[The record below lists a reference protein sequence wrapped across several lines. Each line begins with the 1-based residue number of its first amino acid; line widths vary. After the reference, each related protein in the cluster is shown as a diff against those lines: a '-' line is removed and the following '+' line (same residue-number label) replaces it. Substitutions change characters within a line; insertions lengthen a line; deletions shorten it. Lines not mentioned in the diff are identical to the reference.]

1 MLAKELISDII
12 SPLHT
17 SDPAQKALSWM
28 EIYKV
33 SHLPIVN
40 NKKFLGLISESDIY
54 DLNEPDLPIGAH
66 KLNLFS
72 PFVYEDDHIFTVIA
86 LVSELKLTLIPVL
99 DKEDNYVGAISLQDM
114 VKYFSKLISAENP
127 GAIIILEVSIH
138 DYQLSQIAQ
147 IVESNNAKILAMYLD
162 NKPDSVQMDVIIK
175 VNVTEISAI
184 IRTFER
190 YEYKIKATFSEETEL
205 NELYKNRYELFMR
218 LLNL

>member
-1 MLAKELISDII
+1 MLAKDLISDII

-17 SDPAQKALSWM
+17 SDTAQKALSWM

-40 NKKFLGLISESDIY
+40 DKKFLGLISESDIY
-54 DLNEPDLPIGAH
+54 DLNEPELPLGAH

-72 PFVYEDDHIFTVIA
+72 PFVYEDDHIFTVIS
-86 LVSELKLTLIPVL
+86 LVANLKLTLIPVL
-99 DKEDNYVGAISLQDM
+99 DREDNYVGSISLQDII
-114 VKYFSKLISAENP
+114 KYFSKLISSDNP
-127 GAIIILEVSIH
+127 GAIIVLEVSVH

-147 IVESNNAKILAMYLD
+147 IVESNNAKILTLYID
-162 NKPDSVQMDVIIK
+162 NNPDSSKMNVIIK
-175 VNVTEISAI
+175 VNVTEITSI

-190 YEYKIKATFSEETEL
+190 YDYTIKATFSEETEL

>member
-1 MLAKELISDII
+1 MLAKDLISDVI

-17 SDPAQKALSWM
+17 SDTAQKALSWM

-40 NKKFLGLISESDIY
+40 DKKFLGLISESDIY

-72 PFVYEDDHIFTVIA
+72 PFVYEDDHIFTVIS
-86 LVSELKLTLIPVL
+86 LVADLKLTLIPVL
-99 DKEDNYVGAISLQDM
+99 DREDNYVGSISLQDLI
-114 VKYFSKLISAENP
+114 KSFAKLISSDNP
-127 GAIIILEVSIH
+127 GSIIVLEVNVH

-147 IVESNNAKILAMYLD
+147 IVESNNAKILASYID
-162 NKPDSVQMDVIIK
+162 NNPDSTKMDVIIK
-175 VNVTEISAI
+175 VNVTEISSI

-190 YEYKIKATFSEETEL
+190 YDYTIKSTFSEDTEL
-205 NELYKNRYELFMR
+205 NEIYKNRYELFMR

>member
-17 SDPAQKALSWM
+17 SDTAQKALSWM

-40 NKKFLGLISESDIY
+40 DKRFLGLISESDIY
-54 DLNEPDLPIGAH
+54 DLNEPDMPIGAH

-72 PFVYEDDHIFTVIA
+72 PFVYEDDHIFTVIT

-99 DKEDNYVGAISLQDM
+99 DRDENYIGSISLQDL

-127 GAIIILEVSIH
+127 GAIIVLEVSIH

>member
-1 MLAKELISDII
+1 MLARELVSDII

-17 SDPAQKALSWM
+17 SDTAQKALSWM

-40 NKKFLGLISESDIY
+40 EKKFLGLISESDIY

-72 PFVYEDDHIFTVIA
+72 PFVYEDDHIFTVIT

-99 DKEDNYVGAISLQDM
+99 DRDDNYIGAISLQDL

-127 GAIIILEVSIH
+127 GAIIILEISVH

-147 IVESNNAKILAMYLD
+147 IVESNNAKILAMYID
-162 NKPDSVQMDVIIK
+162 NKPDSVQMDVVIK
-175 VNVTEISAI
+175 VNITEISAI

-190 YEYKIKATFSEETEL
+190 YDYKIKATFSENTEL
-205 NELYKNRYELFMR
+205 NELYKNRYELFMK

>member
-1 MLAKELISDII
+1 MLAKKLISDII

-17 SDPAQKALSWM
+17 SDTAQKALSWM

-40 NKKFLGLISESDIY
+40 DKKFLGLISESDIY
-54 DLNEPDLPIGAH
+54 DLNEPELPLGAH

-72 PFVYEDDHIFTVIA
+72 PFVYEDDHIFTVIS
-86 LVSELKLTLIPVL
+86 LVANLKLTLIPVL
-99 DKEDNYVGAISLQDM
+99 DREDNYVGSISLQDII
-114 VKYFSKLISAENP
+114 KYFSKLISSENP
-127 GAIIILEVSIH
+127 GAIIVLEVAVH
-138 DYQLSQIAQ
+138 NYQLSQIAQ
-147 IVESNNAKILAMYLD
+147 IVEGNNAKILTLYID
-162 NKPDSVQMDVIIK
+162 NDPDSSKMNVIIK
-175 VNVTEISAI
+175 VNVTEITSI

-190 YEYKIKATFSEETEL
+190 YDYTIKATFSEETEL

>member
-1 MLAKELISDII
+1 MLAKDMISDTI
-12 SPLHT
+12 SPLFT
-17 SDPAQKALSWM
+17 SDTAQKALSWM

-54 DLNEPDLPIGAH
+54 DLNDPDLPIGAH

-72 PFVYEDDHIFTVIA
+72 PFVYKDDHIFTVITLLA
-86 LVSELKLTLIPVL
+86 KLKITLIPVL
-99 DKEDNYVGAISLQDM
+99 DREDNYIGVISLQD
-114 VKYFSKLISAENP
+114 VIKYFSKLISADNP
-127 GAIIILEVSIH
+127 GAILILEVSVH
-138 DYQLSQIAQ
+138 DYLLSQIAQ
-147 IVESNNAKILAMYLD
+147 IVESNNAKILALYIE
-162 NKPDSVQMDVIIK
+162 NKPNSTKMDIILK
-175 VNVTEISAI
+175 LNVVEISSI

-205 NELYKNRYELFMR
+205 EELYKNRYELFMR

>member
-1 MLAKELISDII
+1 MLARELVSDII

-17 SDPAQKALSWM
+17 SDTAQKALSWM

-40 NKKFLGLISESDIY
+40 EKKFLGLISESDIY

-72 PFVYEDDHIFTVIA
+72 PFVYEDDHIFTVIT

-99 DKEDNYVGAISLQDM
+99 DRDDNYIGAISLQDL

-127 GAIIILEVSIH
+127 GAIIILEVSVH

-147 IVESNNAKILAMYLD
+147 IVESNNAKILAMYID
-162 NKPDSVQMDVIIK
+162 NKPDSVQMDVVIK
-175 VNVTEISAI
+175 VNITEISAI

-190 YEYKIKATFSEETEL
+190 YDYKIKATFSENTEL
-205 NELYKNRYELFMR
+205 NELYKNRYELFMK

>member
-1 MLAKELISDII
+1 MLAKKLISDII

-17 SDPAQKALSWM
+17 SDTAQKALSWM

-40 NKKFLGLISESDIY
+40 DKKFLGLISESDIY
-54 DLNEPDLPIGAH
+54 DLNEPELPLGAH

-72 PFVYEDDHIFTVIA
+72 PFVYEDDHIFTVIS
-86 LVSELKLTLIPVL
+86 LVANLKLTLIPVL
-99 DKEDNYVGAISLQDM
+99 DREDNYVGSISLQDLI
-114 VKYFSKLISAENP
+114 KYFSKLISADNP
-127 GAIIILEVSIH
+127 GAIIVLEVSVH

-147 IVESNNAKILAMYLD
+147 IVESNNAKILTLYID
-162 NKPDSVQMDVIIK
+162 NNPDSAKMNVIIK
-175 VNVTEISAI
+175 VNVAEITSI

-190 YEYKIKATFSEETEL
+190 YDYTVKATFSEETEL

>member
-1 MLAKELISDII
+1 MLARELVSDII

-17 SDPAQKALSWM
+17 SDTAQKALSWM

-40 NKKFLGLISESDIY
+40 EKKFLGLISESDIY

-72 PFVYEDDHIFTVIA
+72 PFVYEDDHIFTVIT

-99 DKEDNYVGAISLQDM
+99 DREDNYVGAISLQDL

-127 GAIIILEVSIH
+127 GAIIILEVSVH

-147 IVESNNAKILAMYLD
+147 IVESNNAKILAMYID
-162 NKPDSVQMDVIIK
+162 NKPDSVQMDVVIK

-190 YEYKIKATFSEETEL
+190 YDYKIKATFSENTEL

>member
-17 SDPAQKALSWM
+17 SDTAQKALSWM

-40 NKKFLGLISESDIY
+40 DKKFLGLISESDIY
-54 DLNEPDLPIGAH
+54 DLNEPELPLGAH

-72 PFVYEDDHIFTVIA
+72 PFVYEDDHIFTVIS
-86 LVSELKLTLIPVL
+86 LVANLKLTLIPVL
-99 DKEDNYVGAISLQDM
+99 DREDNYVGSISLQDII
-114 VKYFSKLISAENP
+114 KYFSKLISSDNP
-127 GAIIILEVSIH
+127 GAIIVLEVSVH
-138 DYQLSQIAQ
+138 NYQLSQIAQ
-147 IVESNNAKILAMYLD
+147 IVESNNAKILTLYID
-162 NKPDSVQMDVIIK
+162 NNPDSAKMNVIIK
-175 VNVTEISAI
+175 VNVTEITSI

-190 YEYKIKATFSEETEL
+190 YDYTIKATFSEETEL

>member
-17 SDPAQKALSWM
+17 SDTAQKALSWM

-40 NKKFLGLISESDIY
+40 DKKFLGLISESDIY
-54 DLNEPDLPIGAH
+54 DLNEPELPLGAH

-72 PFVYEDDHIFTVIA
+72 PFVYEDDHIFTVIS
-86 LVSELKLTLIPVL
+86 LVANLKLTLIPVL
-99 DKEDNYVGAISLQDM
+99 DREDNYVGSISLQDII
-114 VKYFSKLISAENP
+114 KYFSKLISSDNP
-127 GAIIILEVSIH
+127 GAIIVLEVSVH

-147 IVESNNAKILAMYLD
+147 IVESNNAKILTLYID
-162 NKPDSVQMDVIIK
+162 NNPDSSKMNVIIK
-175 VNVTEISAI
+175 VNVTEITSI

-190 YEYKIKATFSEETEL
+190 YDYTIKATFSEETEL

>member
-1 MLAKELISDII
+1 MISDTI
-12 SPLHT
+12 SPLFT
-17 SDPAQKALSWM
+17 SDTAQKALSWM

-54 DLNEPDLPIGAH
+54 DLNDPDLPIGAH

-72 PFVYEDDHIFTVIA
+72 PFVYKDDHIFTVITLLA
-86 LVSELKLTLIPVL
+86 KLKITLIPVL
-99 DKEDNYVGAISLQDM
+99 DREDNYIGVISLQG
-114 VKYFSKLISAENP
+114 VIKYFSKLISADNP
-127 GAIIILEVSIH
+127 GAILILEVSVH
-138 DYQLSQIAQ
+138 DYLLSQIAQ
-147 IVESNNAKILAMYLD
+147 IVESNNAKILALYIE
-162 NKPDSVQMDVIIK
+162 NKPNSTKMDIILK
-175 VNVTEISAI
+175 LNVVEISSI

-205 NELYKNRYELFMR
+205 EELYKNRYELFMR